1 MFNEGQR
8 PAVNVGLSVSRVG
21 GAAQNPVMKKISASL
36 RTRLAQYREPAEF
49 MQFGSDIDDTTKATL
64 ESGKRLTEALKQARF
79 SPVAD
84 ELQSILIYA
93 VSEGYAK
100 HIDVAD
106 IEGFERELY
115 RFFETEKAPLLLQV
129 KKARKLD
136 DALKREIDAALA
148 EFVERF

>member
-1 MFNEGQR
+1 MPLDSARFGLR
-8 PAVNVGLSVSRVG
+8 PSL
-21 GAAQNPVMKKISASL
+21 ISA
-36 RTRLAQYREPAEF
+36 LAGWKQASIPR
-49 MQFGSDIDDTTKATL
+49 
-64 ESGKRLTEALKQARF
+64 QARF